1 MVLEIAIKSD
11 TNFRHI
17 TSNRGLTFSC
27 FGLYGAIQTIHFQVY
42 DHPKEYIAAGDYNY
56 THYSCLQ
63 LFNCKHQSLPTQ
75 EAHYYLKSY

>member
-63 LFNCKHQSLPTQ
+63 LFNCKHQSFPTQ
-75 EAHYYLKSY
+75 EAHYYLKSH